1 MMSPTCRHVRVTNKK
16 MEITFHHL
24 VVRVEP
30 THSIG
35 HNKVSNSN
43 HSHYSDGQ
51 GTPPHGMALIHV
63 QTALGRWREYS
74 LDRCMH
80 ACGMSNLHQHHTGTR
95 QSTKYQFARMSRS
108 SGHREP
114 RDGAVGKDHRIR
126 HQAGKLSW

>member
-1 MMSPTCRHVRVTNKK
+1 MK
-16 MEITFHHL
+16 ITFHHL

-51 GTPPHGMALIHV
+51 GTPPHGMALVHV
-63 QTALGRWREYS
+63 QTALHE
-74 LDRCMH
+74 
-80 ACGMSNLHQHHTGTR
+80 HHTGTR

-108 SGHREP
+108 CGHREP

-126 HQAGKLSW
+126 HQAGKLSQARATDDANLRTVMGL